1 MLCWIENIWRGYTE
15 WQAKWNMIRE
25 KLQTLSRGLTMITGL
40 FPAALTIAF
49 KSCIPSTRP
58 KPISKGGR
66 GDNKKDK
73 LRRRFSNLE
82 RQTLKENNN
91 QIHRGTHLYT
101 TSPIS
106 ATWALHCGPNID
118 QAILTRAYWQL
129 LAIKQFH
136 CCTDIWKMEH
146 PQTKSL
152 GERGHKILSAG

>member
-1 MLCWIENIWRGYTE
+1 
-15 WQAKWNMIRE
+15 
-25 KLQTLSRGLTMITGL
+25 MITGL

-66 GDNKKDK
+66 GDNRKDK

-91 QIHRGTHLYT
+91 QIHRGTHLCT

-106 ATWALHCGPNID
+106 AT
-118 QAILTRAYWQL
+118 
-129 LAIKQFH
+129 
-136 CCTDIWKMEH
+136 
-146 PQTKSL
+146 
-152 GERGHKILSAG
+152 